1 MVSASASVQFS
12 SVTQSCLTLCDTMN
26 HSTPGLPVH
35 HQLSFPE
42 FHFPDLQNKH
52 NGGGLFHPWEALILN
67 LFSASPFDSEFLS
80 FLPLMQK
87 LGLLCTSAGSNL
99 GSRVLGEVETWHFGV
114 PGKGEHSRVMPSK
127 AVCLNPGG
135 FGEEFYN
142 NGSRVGC

>member
-1 MVSASASVQFS
+1 
-12 SVTQSCLTLCDTMN
+12 MN
-26 HSTPGLPVH
+26 HGTPGLPVH

-52 NGGGLFHPWEALILN
+52 NGGGLFHPWEALTLN

-99 GSRVLGEVETWHFGV
+99 GSRVLGEVETWHFGCQA
-114 PGKGEHSRVMPSK
+114 KGNTAGLCTQKQCVSTLGDLVKSFITMVQGWVADRDQGVYIWVSLIWPQGIS
-127 AVCLNPGG
+127 
-135 FGEEFYN
+135 
-142 NGSRVGC
+142 